1 MPGTGGFIGKARLE
15 GGAGHG
21 AVIFPAAGHGRTEHY
36 TNILP
41 MATANPTCRQTGFK
55 GISLSFQSAC
65 PASGAHSRLTHRRT
79 ATRRRLADSAP
90 LPIAVPGA
98 SGACRNA
105 RSGTAEE
112 MDADLS
118 LTIARRIGC
127 VPAGLREQGVD
138 CPGWNSIGIR
148 YRHSKK
154 IQLAGRPSPSQVN
167 FRVPCQ
173 IGGNPMSESCSSPRS
188 LGPAFGHAPDR
199 TSLPGRP
206 DRRGETRSWACT
218 RESGRALEPLQR
230 RGREGEV
237 GDLPAGMAEPVA
249 DCNAQVAAALEKA
262 ARLDFGM
269 LRRKLAEKMNR
280 SVGYLNEVEGLY
292 CRFLALDFSL
302 SRWFT
307 ETE

>member
-1 MPGTGGFIGKARLE
+1 
-15 GGAGHG
+15 
-21 AVIFPAAGHGRTEHY
+21 
-36 TNILP
+36 
-41 MATANPTCRQTGFK
+41 
-55 GISLSFQSAC
+55 
-65 PASGAHSRLTHRRT
+65 
-79 ATRRRLADSAP
+79 
-90 LPIAVPGA
+90 
-98 SGACRNA
+98 
-105 RSGTAEE
+105 
-112 MDADLS
+112 
-118 LTIARRIGC
+118 
-127 VPAGLREQGVD
+127 
-138 CPGWNSIGIR
+138 
-148 YRHSKK
+148 
-154 IQLAGRPSPSQVN
+154 
-167 FRVPCQ
+167 
-173 IGGNPMSESCSSPRS
+173 MSESCSSPRS

-292 CRFLALDFSL
+292 CRFLALKMVY
-302 SRWFT
+302 RNRMICPT
-307 ETE
+307 EVIDEYWHAHILDTRAYERDCRFLFGEYLHHFPYMAPPFASGHTRC